1 MRYVQ
6 ENDIYLNI
14 FRMLIGRSVL
24 GADVAN
30 MNVLISRKQ
39 VKPLLSGFKAKHR
52 GDIDIMHMQ
61 PLMECL
67 SKMSDQE

>member
-1 MRYVQ
+1 MHLVIVSMIISRRAVC
-6 ENDIYLNI
+6 
-14 FRMLIGRSVL
+14 SVP

-61 PLMECL
+61 PLMYFL